1 MSDSSHCPKCGKLL
15 AGATV
20 QGLCAHCLGAFQFT
34 ADTVLSGEP
43 GVAPAEPLPLAEV
56 ACYFPQLE
64 ILEYLGRGG
73 MGVVYKAR
81 QKSLNRTIAL
91 KLLAPERAH
100 DERFA
105 ARFSREA
112 RALAALSHPG
122 IVTVYDFGQAG
133 GFYYL
138 LMEFVDGVNLR
149 QAMHGARL
157 KPDEALAIVP
167 PICEAL
173 QYAHEHG
180 IVHRDIKPEN
190 LLLDTAGR
198 VKIADFG
205 VAKILN
211 DDGGA
216 AIGFAET
223 QPAGTPQYMAPEQKA
238 QQSTDHRADI
248 YSLGVVLYE
257 MLTGELPGQRL
268 DPPSRK
274 VQVSVRIDEIVLR
287 ALEQQPELRYPT
299 AADFRTRVEAA
310 AEAAPKLG
318 STPVPW
324 PEPLTQAR
332 RSPTAKALA
341 LVLIVA
347 GFVLP
352 LAGLAWMGRA
362 GTWSGLVLVAMILA
376 IGLAIAGFIIL
387 ARIGSRRLKDVAIL
401 AAGAVLFAGL
411 GSVPLFRTLRP
422 PPAVSNQTVPRSL
435 QVDMNG
441 KSVLVHYD
449 SARVHHVLFAPNGG
463 SSTVG
468 DSNNVQSLLWLEK
481 GSVRVKG
488 RSFAYLRQS
497 VSPEI
502 LDLNGEDFDLLRG
515 EVIVLHEDGSAEQ
528 LRLFPSLDEARDP
541 RMMDLLTKTA
551 RETYSEPPTTEKL
564 QERLR
569 IAEAQLSK
577 LLQTHAPEHP
587 IVEEIRHEIE
597 ELKRRIGEGEELR
610 R

>member
-1 MSDSSHCPKCGKLL
+1 MSESPHCPKCGKPL

-20 QGLCAHCLGAFQFT
+20 QGLCAHCLASLQFT
-34 ADTVLSGEP
+34 ADTVLSSEP
-43 GVAPAEPLPLAEV
+43 GIAPAEPLPLAEV
-56 ACYFPQLE
+56 AGYFPQLE

-211 DDGGA
+211 DDEGA

-332 RSPTAKALA
+332 RSPMAKALA

-352 LAGLAWMGRA
+352 LIGLARMGRA
-362 GTWSGLVLVAMILA
+362 GTWSGLVLVAMLLA

-387 ARIGSRRLKDVAIL
+387 ARIGSRRLKDVAVL

-411 GSVPLFRTLRP
+411 GMVPLFRTLMP
-422 PPAVSNQTVPRSL
+422 PPAVSNQSVPRSL
-435 QVDMNG
+435 QVSMNG
-441 KSVLVHYD
+441 KSILVHYD
-449 SARVHHVLFAPNGG
+449 SARVHHVLFAPDGG
-463 SSTVG
+463 SASVG
-468 DSNNVQSLLWLEK
+468 DSSNVQSLLWLES
-481 GSVRVKG
+481 GSMHIRQG
-488 RSFAYLRQS
+488 ASFSYLRKS
-497 VSPEI
+497 VSPET
-502 LDLNGEDFDLLRG
+502 LNVNGKDFDLRRG
-515 EVIVLHEDGSAEQ
+515 EVIVLDADGRAEQ
-528 LRLFPSLDEARDP
+528 VRLFPSLTEAGSPAAIATLLARTREFYRDP
-541 RMMDLLTKTA
+541 FT
-551 RETYSEPPTTEKL
+551 PEKL
-564 QERLR
+564 QGQLDNVERQRERLL
-569 IAEAQLSK
+569 E
-577 LLQTHAPEHP
+577 THAPEHP
-587 IVEEIRHEIE
+587 MVRECSREIDA
-597 ELKRRIGEGEELR
+597 LR
-610 R
+610 REIAKITAR